1 MVTNRTSCT
10 RAHLLCCGRGTSNE
24 DEVYDEDAEVDMLVV
39 LEGNDG
45 TGRRAWS
52 VDVRS
57 DRGTGGGI
65 LCLGVKNQER
75 GWEIS

>member
-1 MVTNRTSCT
+1 M
-10 RAHLLCCGRGTSNE
+10 
-24 DEVYDEDAEVDMLVV
+24 YDEDAEVDILVV
-39 LEGNDG
+39 LEGSDG

-57 DRGTGGGI
+57 DRGIGGGI
-65 LCLGVKNQER
+65 SSLGVKNEER